1 MIRVSIVNYQ
11 GALLFDS
18 VIQPSKPLQYVP
30 LFDVSFG
37 IPLKYLSQM
46 LNTIFEK
53 RVMIGFNLQ
62 QLVDMLKLK
71 QQNVVFSFRDLGERP
86 EISKV
91 STKTDELAK
100 KFFDADIN

>member
-1 MIRVSIVNYQ
+1 M
-11 GALLFDS
+11 
-18 VIQPSKPLQYVP
+18 
-30 LFDVSFG
+30 
-37 IPLKYLSQM
+37 KYLSQM

-100 KFFDADIN
+100 KFFDADINQHFKSTIVEARLYMALYRNFEQEIEDDVLKRSLLESM